1 MASEISKYQKL
12 VFDNVKK
19 VGQNN
24 ITMRFCS
31 VAEMPRATD
40 LVHQMT
46 KNVIVWYK
54 PPKILHHLWFY
65 RWSFPPIMNHK
76 CLIFY
81 LSTESQYDNLI
92 ILCSQS
98 LSQCFPNILASDSG
112 KWRRGFTVVSHHSTW
127 LWYGHELS
135 LKTLKTNWRKQIIIP
150 SQFKL
155 FLLKLKNDLI
165 WTQKFLLGSGENFGH
180 NSDWHMRD

>member
-1 MASEISKYQKL
+1 MNMASEISKYQKL

-54 PPKILHHLWFY
+54 PPKILHHL
-65 RWSFPPIMNHK
+65 
-76 CLIFY
+76 
-81 LSTESQYDNLI
+81 
-92 ILCSQS
+92 
-98 LSQCFPNILASDSG
+98 
-112 KWRRGFTVVSHHSTW
+112 
-127 LWYGHELS
+127 
-135 LKTLKTNWRKQIIIP
+135 
-150 SQFKL
+150 
-155 FLLKLKNDLI
+155 
-165 WTQKFLLGSGENFGH
+165 
-180 NSDWHMRD
+180 